1 MTLRMRG
8 SWVLSG
14 IIAMSALAVP
24 MADAQAGAILAK
36 KGMTAQVGDPMFDY
50 VFEIDLQANSTL
62 FTGGFITVYDVPFL
76 AGPPLSSQPPIWGA
90 SVQNTG
96 ITPLNTP
103 EHDIDMDN
111 PTIPNITWIY
121 HGPTLVNSTN
131 SDMDL
136 GDFRIGRT
144 GELDSPP
151 SATLLFVGSLDG
163 TNFSNDGFVT
173 VNVIPEPSSM
183 ALLLVGVSTLP
194 LVWIRNKRRAACVK
208 IIQRLA

>member
-14 IIAMSALAVP
+14 IIALSALAVP

-36 KGMTAQVGDPMFDY
+36 TGMTAQVGDPMFDY
-50 VFEIDLQANSTL
+50 IFEIDLQANSTL
-62 FTGGFITVYDVPFL
+62 SNGGFITIYDIPFL
-76 AGPPLSSQPPIWGA
+76 VGTPLTSQPTLWGA
-90 SVQNTG
+90 SAQDIG

-103 EHDIDMDN
+103 PNLVDN
-111 PTIPNITWIY
+111 PTVPNITWIY
-121 HGPTLVNSTN
+121 NGPTLVNSTN

-136 GDFRIGRT
+136 GDFIIGRT

-151 SATLLFVGSLDG
+151 SATLLFIGSLDG
-163 TNFSNDGFVT
+163 INYSNNGFVT

-208 IIQRLA
+208 IIQCLA